1 MRSMFYVGTFAITL
15 LFTQCQNQTGTKP
28 VTATTTPSNAVE
40 AVASGLS
47 SAKVVYVDLD
57 SLQDKYAWF
66 KETKVQFEQRERA
79 LSSSIENKAQ
89 DLQRQ
94 MAALNEKA
102 QKGTTPPAQLQQ
114 EGQSLQRRQQELV
127 GERDKKSKE
136 LLEESQKF
144 NATLQKRVTTVLTQL
159 QQQKGY
165 DYVMSYSKAGGGTIL
180 YVNPKLDVTPEVLTL
195 LNALPK

>member
-1 MRSMFYVGTFAITL
+1 MRSTIYVSVVAMTL
-15 LFTQCQNQTGTKP
+15 LFSQCQNPTSTKP
-28 VTATTTPSNAVE
+28 VTATTTGASAVE

-94 MAALNEKA
+94 MSALNEKA

-136 LLEESQKF
+136 LLDESQQF
-144 NATLQKRVTTVLTQL
+144 NATLQKRVATVLTQL

-180 YVNPKLDVTPEVLTL
+180 YVNPKLDVTAEVLTL